1 MKKGEDAVVTSAH
14 TLFWACIAG
23 ALIALG
29 LMADGAQAS
38 QIPDCDAKLD
48 VVYGSAGG
56 EKLCLDLY
64 LPRGI
69 NEPAPLAVWVHG
81 GGWVGG
87 SRSQLGPGA
96 DELVKRGFAVA
107 SLDYRLGPAHPWP
120 AQIDDV
126 RSALCFLC
134 NSAAR
139 FNIDP
144 GRTCLWGGSAG
155 GQLVSLLGLTGNYEQ
170 EPLRI
175 RAVVDFCGPADLLA
189 SDFPEALAH
198 MLEAV
203 FPPGE
208 NQRELMRE
216 ASPVR
221 HVTAGAPPFLII
233 HGEYDNL
240 VPPAQ
245 ARLFHTRLKEAG
257 APSELVIVRNAGHG
271 FQAMN
276 GEPGYTRVQM
286 GHMVVEFFEKNLKPE
301 KCSAPVKASPSKET
315 PIPGGSERP

>member
-1 MKKGEDAVVTSAH
+1 MSAH

-29 LMADGAQAS
+29 LMADGAQAA
-38 QIPDCDAKLD
+38 QIRDCDVKLD

-64 LPRGI
+64 MPRGTV
-69 NEPAPLAVWVHG
+69 EPAPLAVWVHG

-87 SRSQLGPGA
+87 SKSQLGPGA
-96 DELVKRGFAVA
+96 DELVRRGFAVA

-134 NSAAR
+134 NNAAR

-155 GQLVSLLGLTGNYEQ
+155 GQLASLMGLTGVKE
-170 EPLRI
+170 EKSLRI

-189 SDFPEALAH
+189 SDFPEALTH

-203 FPPGE
+203 FPTGE
-208 NQRELMRE
+208 KQRELMKE
-216 ASPVR
+216 ASPVQ
-221 HVTAGAPPFLII
+221 HVKAGAPPFLII

-240 VPPAQ
+240 VPLAQ
-245 ARLFHTRLKEAG
+245 ARLFHDRLKEAG
-257 APSELVIVRNAGHG
+257 APSELIIVRNAGHG

-286 GHMVVEFFEKNLKPE
+286 GHMVVEFFEKNLRSGSGE
-301 KCSAPVKASPSKET
+301 EPVKAPASTET
-315 PIPGGSERP
+315 PSPGDIERP